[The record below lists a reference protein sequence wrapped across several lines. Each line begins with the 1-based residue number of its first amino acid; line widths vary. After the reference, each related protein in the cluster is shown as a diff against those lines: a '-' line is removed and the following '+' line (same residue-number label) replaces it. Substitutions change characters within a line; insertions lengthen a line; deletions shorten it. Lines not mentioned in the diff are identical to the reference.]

1 MPSQAS
7 GAWDVYGWDEVC
19 TTQYSSWAWW
29 SCGLQDSSVFLE
41 ASKND
46 VSRSDRQ
53 GSVDLRSLARIKRL
67 VSEIASLNRYAS
79 G

>member
-1 MPSQAS
+1 M
-7 GAWDVYGWDEVC
+7 
-19 TTQYSSWAWW
+19 
-29 SCGLQDSSVFLE
+29 FLE